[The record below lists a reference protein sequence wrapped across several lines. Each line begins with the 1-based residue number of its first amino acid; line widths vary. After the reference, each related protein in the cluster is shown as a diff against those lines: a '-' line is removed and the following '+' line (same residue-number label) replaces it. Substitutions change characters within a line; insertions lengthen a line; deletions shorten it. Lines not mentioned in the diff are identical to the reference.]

1 MADANQPTHAELME
15 RAAEIGLTRLRPEHL
30 DELARSLADLAR
42 QARARRPDMQL
53 SDEPAHVFRASPE
66 A

>member
-1 MADANQPTHAELME
+1 MTDATKPTHDELRA
-15 RAAEIGLTRLRPEHL
+15 RAAEVGLTRLRPEHL
-30 DELARSLADLAR
+30 DELARGLADLKR
-42 QARARRPDMQL
+42 QASARRADMRL